1 MWAANNLSKGPHQNV
16 YLGVLKNL
24 IGAVVEAAEAP
35 EIAIRSLRSVK
46 MHFMKLRIE
55 VSPFGKCGREICAMG
70 AWRNVE
76 PMTPIDRQL
85 LVLAAGAAFGAS
97 WSGG

>member
-16 YLGVLKNL
+16 YLGVQKNL
-24 IGAVVEAAEAP
+24 IGAVVEAP

-46 MHFMKLRIE
+46 MPFMKLRIE
-55 VSPFGKCGREICAMG
+55 VSLFGKCGREICAMG

-85 LVLAAGAAFGAS
+85 LVLAAGAALGAS